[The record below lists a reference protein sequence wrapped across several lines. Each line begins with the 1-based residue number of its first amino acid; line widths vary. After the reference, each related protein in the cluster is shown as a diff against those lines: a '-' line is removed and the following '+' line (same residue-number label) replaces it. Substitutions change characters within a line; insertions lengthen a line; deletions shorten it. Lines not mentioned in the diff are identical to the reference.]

1 MPMAANDLGCELP
14 CDESRLR
21 WEPSERVRMSETGP
35 IRVYLEEGQWLVDY
49 GSYAHG
55 FHATRDAAIQTA
67 AAAARSERRGLLV
80 EPEA

>member
-1 MPMAANDLGCELP
+1 
-14 CDESRLR
+14 
-21 WEPSERVRMSETGP
+21 MSASGP
-35 IRVYLEEGQWLVDY
+35 IRVYLKEGQWLVDY

>member
-1 MPMAANDLGCELP
+1 
-14 CDESRLR
+14 
-21 WEPSERVRMSETGP
+21 MSETDP
-35 IRVYLEEGQWLVDY
+35 IRVFLEKGQWLVDY

-67 AAAARSERRGLLV
+67 PAAARSERRGLLV